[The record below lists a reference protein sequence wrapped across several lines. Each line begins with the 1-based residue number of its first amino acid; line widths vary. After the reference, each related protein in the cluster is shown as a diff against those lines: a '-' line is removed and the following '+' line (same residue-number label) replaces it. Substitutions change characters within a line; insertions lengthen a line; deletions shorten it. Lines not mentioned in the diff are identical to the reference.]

1 MSTQS
6 VNGELSL
13 SYRRGAVSLEF
24 NGGPLPL
31 HVVQALVAACGE
43 VTLQII
49 EPDGVSPGS
58 VSTLQIIEP
67 DGVSSGGVTLQIGQP
82 DGVSPAVGV

>member
-1 MSTQS
+1 MSIQS

-13 SYRRGAVSLEF
+13 SYRRGTVSLEF

-43 VTLQII
+43 VTLQIN
-49 EPDGVSPGS
+49 
-58 VSTLQIIEP
+58 QP
-67 DGVSSGGVTLQIGQP
+67 DGVSSGGVSLQINQP
-82 DGVSPAVGV
+82 DGVSSGGAPRQINQPDAVPSAVGS

>member
-13 SYRRGAVSLEF
+13 SYRRGTVSLEF

-31 HVVQALVAACGE
+31 HVVQALVAACGD

-49 EPDGVSPGS
+49 
-58 VSTLQIIEP
+58 QP
-67 DGVSSGGVTLQIGQP
+67 DGVSSGAAPHQIIQP
-82 DGVSPAVGV
+82 DGLRSAQA